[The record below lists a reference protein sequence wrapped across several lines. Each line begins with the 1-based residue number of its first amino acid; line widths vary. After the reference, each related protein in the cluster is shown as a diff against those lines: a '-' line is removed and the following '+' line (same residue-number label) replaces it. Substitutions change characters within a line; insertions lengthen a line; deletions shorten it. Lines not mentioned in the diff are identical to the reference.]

1 MADESEEIVLEL
13 TPEQQAVVR
22 RLSGQKA
29 QILQL
34 SLSAD
39 GTLEGVGRGLNF
51 RWRLSQA
58 TGIPRQVWGS
68 EKAQSGSE

>member
-1 MADESEEIVLEL
+1 MADKSEEIVLDL
-13 TPEQQAVVR
+13 TPEQQAIVR

-34 SLSAD
+34 TLAGD

-58 TGIPRQVWGS
+58 TGIPRQAWSS
-68 EKAQSGSE
+68 EKAESGAE